1 MKKDRGFFLRS
12 VLVSGIVLSSVV
24 TGAVMPLENA
34 KAAED
39 ASNATSAALPP
50 ALQNSFDE
58 VQKELGTSYVGGSAQ
73 EFYYGPSE
81 AAKLGESDGVFS
93 QRSEENPDSVE
104 VDSATTDQ
112 PYSGN
117 EEATAR
123 GLLGRQETIHFVDEA
138 GHFIVP
144 AVEESTPWGDVNVKK
159 HVPDGY
165 QLVNQSDAHF
175 NVFKHGGPWAN
186 KIINVQISKKAVTN
200 TVVLYEKK
208 KGMISSSEKEIKTI
222 TVSGKIGEVA
232 SIDKSQL
239 PEGYFPA
246 EGFGYK
252 LVIGIGDVDSKHRVQ
267 IVKAYTNKIGF
278 YKGFGV
284 GKFKIWK
291 HVGDVNVTGK
301 EGSLVDF
308 TIPSGY
314 VLDTNEFVDGFRIQ
328 NPEGHNDF
336 GIHVRENKDVKIP
349 TIIKAKVSPDPDETI
364 QGNTQHYIPWDPTT
378 SSGHVGLVN
387 GMLNVLAPS
396 TLFGAGQ
403 QIVEFVVSF
412 VNKITGAIEGI
423 QKVTGTAGSLLHLL
437 LPKGTTLS
445 GAIGNLTTLIGA
457 GNKLVVPILN
467 QSQSFNPIKVLGN
480 IFMHKPSAR
489 TRSIN
494 TFSDDGVMNGRGIN
508 PNTSWKY
515 DAKQVIDGVTYLR
528 VGDDNWIDAQ
538 DAIEYQP
545 VSKTITTLGGNS
557 KTLFKS
563 TGNYGTR
570 GLDHDTAW
578 HTDRTATI
586 NGETYYRVST
596 DEWIAA
602 KDVK

>member
-1 MKKDRGFFLRS
+1 M
-12 VLVSGIVLSSVV
+12 
-24 TGAVMPLENA
+24 
-34 KAAED
+34 
-39 ASNATSAALPP
+39 
-50 ALQNSFDE
+50 
-58 VQKELGTSYVGGSAQ
+58 
-73 EFYYGPSE
+73 
-81 AAKLGESDGVFS
+81 
-93 QRSEENPDSVE
+93 
-104 VDSATTDQ
+104 
-112 PYSGN
+112 
-117 EEATAR
+117 
-123 GLLGRQETIHFVDEA
+123 
-138 GHFIVP
+138 
-144 AVEESTPWGDVNVKK
+144 
-159 HVPDGY
+159 
-165 QLVNQSDAHF
+165 
-175 NVFKHGGPWAN
+175 
-186 KIINVQISKKAVTN
+186 
-200 TVVLYEKK
+200 
-208 KGMISSSEKEIKTI
+208 
-222 TVSGKIGEVA
+222 
-232 SIDKSQL
+232 
-239 PEGYFPA
+239 
-246 EGFGYK
+246 
-252 LVIGIGDVDSKHRVQ
+252 
-267 IVKAYTNKIGF
+267 
-278 YKGFGV
+278 
-284 GKFKIWK
+284 
-291 HVGDVNVTGK
+291 
-301 EGSLVDF
+301 
-308 TIPSGY
+308 
-314 VLDTNEFVDGFRIQ
+314 
-328 NPEGHNDF
+328 
-336 GIHVRENKDVKIP
+336 
-349 TIIKAKVSPDPDETI
+349 
-364 QGNTQHYIPWDPTT
+364 
-378 SSGHVGLVN
+378 N